1 VNVIDS
7 IDQLRAYSRL
17 PAVLR
22 FLRSVPH
29 YRFALPAFS
38 EADNLIATQKLT
50 NYRRACGCFAGG
62 LLMSLCVVGFAA
74 RLVLGGRR
82 LVDFGARDLLV
93 FFTLFTVS
101 TLAGKA
107 LGLLWARVRA
117 IQLVRR
123 IAALPA

>member
-7 IDQLRAYSRL
+7 IDQLRACSRL

-22 FLRSVPH
+22 FLGSIPD

-62 LLMSLCVVGFAA
+62 LVMSVCVIGFAA
-74 RLVLGGRR
+74 SYFIGGRHIT
-82 LVDFGARDLLV
+82 DFGAKDLLL
-93 FFTLFTVS
+93 FFALFTVS
-101 TLAGKA
+101 TFAGKA